1 MRSNPACTSDGVP
14 VAQRKVKTIAE
25 AGLTRQ
31 TASEAVA
38 ERLREEIQRGDLPP
52 GTRLRQ
58 SEVAA
63 RFAVSTTPVRE
74 AFAWLQA
81 HGLVRIDPHR
91 GAIVFHPT
99 TNDARELYEIRLT
112 LETLAITHAIKNLSD
127 EQIDALQSLLDDLSG
142 NEGTDRWAQL
152 HNRFHMTL
160 YNSAGMPRLATM
172 IANMRDASSSYINMF
187 VTEPGNVQT
196 SRHGHQA
203 ILDACKRRDVRAAK
217 NAVIEHLKVTLD
229 VLVASLEES
238 DS

>member
-1 MRSNPACTSDGVP
+1 MTSEP
-14 VAQRKVKTIAE
+14 
-25 AGLTRQ
+25 GLMRQ

-38 ERLREEIQRGDLPP
+38 ERLRQEIQRGDLPP

-74 AFAWLQA
+74 ALAWLQA

-99 TNDARELYEIRLT
+99 TNDARELYEIRVA
-112 LETLAITHAIKNLSD
+112 LETLAITRAVKALSENEID
-127 EQIDALQSLLDDLSG
+127 ELQGILDEMYG
-142 NEGTDRWAQL
+142 NEGTDRWSQL

-187 VTEPGNVQT
+187 VTEAGNVDT
-196 SRHGHQA
+196 SRQGHQE
-203 ILDACKRRDVRAAK
+203 ILDACKRRDVRNAK
-217 NAVIEHLKVTLD
+217 RAVTDHLRVTLD
-229 VLVASLEES
+229 VLLQSLEDTES
-238 DS
+238 

>member
-1 MRSNPACTSDGVP
+1 MTSQP
-14 VAQRKVKTIAE
+14 
-25 AGLTRQ
+25 GLSRQ

-38 ERLREEIQRGDLPP
+38 ERLRQEIQRGDLQP

-99 TNDARELYEIRLT
+99 TNDAMELYEIRVA
-112 LETLAITHAIKNLSD
+112 LETLAITRAVKNLSD
-127 EQIDALQSLLDDLSG
+127 EEMRELQDILDEMYG
-142 NEGTDRWAQL
+142 NEGTDRWSQL

-187 VTEPGNVQT
+187 VTEAGNVDT
-196 SRHGHQA
+196 SRHGHQE
-203 ILDACKRRDVRAAK
+203 ILDACKRRDVR
-217 NAVIEHLKVTLD
+217 NATRAVTEHLRVTLD
-229 VLVASLEES
+229 VLLNSLKES
-238 DS
+238 ER

>member
-1 MRSNPACTSDGVP
+1 MNGGG
-14 VAQRKVKTIAE
+14 Q
-25 AGLTRQ
+25 LTRQ

-38 ERLREEIQRGDLPP
+38 ERLREEIQRGNLPP

-99 TNDARELYEIRLT
+99 PADARELYEIRVT
-112 LETLAITHAIKNLSD
+112 LETLAIEHAVEKITD
-127 EQIDALQSLLDDLSG
+127 EQVEELADVLDRMKQV
-142 NEGTDRWAQL
+142 EGTEEWAKL

-160 YNSAGMPRLATM
+160 YNRGEMPRLATM

-187 VTEPGNVQT
+187 VADHEGMHT
-196 SRHGHQA
+196 SRHGHEE
-203 ILDACKRRDVRAAK
+203 ILEAVKRRDIEAAK
-217 NAVIEHLKVTLD
+217 QAVTEHLSVTMIA
-229 VLVASLEES
+229 LVASLE
-238 DS
+238 DD

>member
-1 MRSNPACTSDGVP
+1 MTAGP
-14 VAQRKVKTIAE
+14 
-25 AGLTRQ
+25 GLTRQ

-38 ERLREEIQRGDLPP
+38 GRLREEIQRGDLPP

-99 TNDARELYEIRLT
+99 KNDARELYEIRLT
-112 LETLAITHAIKNLSD
+112 LEALAIAHAIKSLSD
-127 EQIDALQSLLDDLSG
+127 EQIDELQSILDEMHG
-142 NEGTDRWAQL
+142 NEGTDRWSQI

-160 YNSAGMPRLATM
+160 YNNAGMPRLATM

-187 VTEPGNVQT
+187 VTEGGNVHT
-196 SRHGHQA
+196 SRRGHQE

-217 NAVIEHLKVTLD
+217 KAVTDHLRVTLD
-229 VLVASLEES
+229 VLVGSLEES
-238 DS
+238 DG